1 MWKKLIS
8 FLLLFGLVLFFP
20 LLSSC
25 DQYDII
31 DDTTSDTEGSDETTR
46 NFLPENLDWRPE
58 FDTPWQYSPEYDMEK
73 SEDYDFEITVD
84 VDILRSEKIEAM
96 FAGGTC
102 HIVNKT
108 GKPFRQYGSAF
119 IEKFYPNAF
128 RHDDMLFGDGWI
140 RIPYVD
146 MGDFRREI
154 FYDGEGTYKLDLL
167 HSYTMHYFGVGE
179 YRVVIFLDD
188 GPHYAYF
195 EITE

>member
-1 MWKKLIS
+1 MWKKSIS
-8 FLLLFGLVLFFP
+8 FLLLFGLALFFP

-25 DQYDII
+25 NQYDSI
-31 DDTTSDTEGSDETTR
+31 DDTTSNLEKSDETTR
-46 NFLPENLDWRPE
+46 NFLPENLDWQPE

-96 FAGGTC
+96 LAGGTC

-128 RHDDMLFGDGWI
+128 RHDDMLFGDG
-140 RIPYVD
+140 
-146 MGDFRREI
+146 
-154 FYDGEGTYKLDLL
+154 
-167 HSYTMHYFGVGE
+167 
-179 YRVVIFLDD
+179 
-188 GPHYAYF
+188 
-195 EITE
+195 